1 MIDSIILV
9 VGYSITQWTLYYFIF
24 EMKYTA
30 LKMQSETN
38 EVYVLRKQR
47 IKRIKFLV
55 MFGLIFI
62 FTPCMLASLLMSVT
76 SNLMNE
82 DPDKYLSIVLT
93 LNIVGRIPIISS
105 EIYMMITFI
114 TVFRYFVNKKREIM
128 AQLYLTFTN
137 LNMFVIGCVVSIT
150 LLKIIE
156 TPTLIING
164 MWYQLTLPQDRT
176 QLQKE
181 IYQFFTMAF
190 ISLNDFLIALSLL
203 YFFDF

>member
-1 MIDSIILV
+1 M
-9 VGYSITQWTLYYFIF
+9 
-24 EMKYTA
+24 
-30 LKMQSETN
+30 
-38 EVYVLRKQR
+38 YVLRKQR
-47 IKRIKFLV
+47 IKRIKMMV
-55 MFGLIFI
+55 MLGLIFV

-82 DPDKYLSIVLT
+82 DPGKYLSIVLT

-114 TVFRYFVNKKREIM
+114 TVFKYFINKKREIM
-128 AQLYLTFTN
+128 AQFYLTFSN
-137 LNMFVIGCVVSIT
+137 LNLFVIGCVVSIT